1 MDAFDQFVSSMFTLD
16 RWPFWSAVL
25 VFTFIGYF
33 TAKRLFTKERAYA
46 QTSLQWFWYWGRESL
61 ILHPIAAGVLLGFFW
76 PDPEGRK
83 WPQAASCMYFAAAGA
98 VSLVAWVVI
107 KGIAKQKGYSIT
119 LPGDSDR
126 PSSSPD
132 TSN

>member
-1 MDAFDQFVSSMFTLD
+1 MLTMD

-25 VFTFIGYF
+25 VFTVIGYF
-33 TAKRLFTKERAYA
+33 TSKRLFTRERAYA
-46 QTSLQWFWYWGRESL
+46 KGPWQNVWWWGRESL
-61 ILHPIAAGVLLGFFW
+61 ILHPIAAGVVLGFVW
-76 PDPEGRK
+76 VDPEGKK

-107 KGIAKQKGYSIT
+107 KGVAKKKGYNLT

-126 PSSSPD
+126 PSQADPES
-132 TSN
+132 